1 MNTLDWRSGLEE
13 FNRLAERLDA
23 YVRST
28 DSNLRYTI
36 GHFLNEANRPAR
48 VAGAIERYRLKQ
60 AAGRPELPSW
70 VVQTLDA
77 PWLEWM
83 RVLIELSNLDG
94 QDEEYRAA
102 LVTIFLDS

>member
-36 GHFLNEANRPAR
+36 GHFLKRGEPPAR

-70 VVQTLDA
+70 VADLGRALAGVDA
-77 PWLEWM
+77 RP
-83 RVLIELSNLDG
+83 D
-94 QDEEYRAA
+94 
-102 LVTIFLDS
+102 